1 MNSYEDTNNKRE
13 IWNEIVWAHII
24 RAEER
29 IKNNRIFSKKYVNI
43 VKIYFKYF
51 EEYFSR
57 IKPLPFFDDL
67 TTKNVLI
74 DNGKISRKVD
84 IDWIF
89 LGDRLYAITLCH
101 TSLLNMNCDLS
112 YINYWK
118 TLEKLTENKE
128 KTVLSLYF
136 SILYWFYLW
145 KR

>member
-51 EEYFSR
+51 EEYFSW
-57 IKPLPFFDDL
+57 IKPLSFFDDL

-74 DNGKISRKVD
+74 DNGKISKKV
-84 IDWIF
+84 
-89 LGDRLYAITLCH
+89 
-101 TSLLNMNCDLS
+101 
-112 YINYWK
+112 
-118 TLEKLTENKE
+118 
-128 KTVLSLYF
+128 
-136 SILYWFYLW
+136 
-145 KR
+145 